1 MKVEAHLLTS
11 EQQEWLMTMRKSIR
25 DYLSKGDQAYFR
37 MVETVLARDQN
48 WVRWKIEYC
57 PPIFKEAVSVGLYA
71 EAKSSARKTIAPR
84 RLKDTPPGA
93 IDLTFLHEADKA
105 KGLDGLRDPARFT
118 ELSVNE
124 LIKGMETDEL
134 DMEMATES
142 ERNVLQRQKDNK
154 YWRAMRIATRTGLG
168 KLTKLEP
175 GKNTFKEVWLS
186 DEVPSETV
194 DDRQTSVTNE
204 KSNDAP
210 GAETDNMPSEVDVA

>member
-1 MKVEAHLLTS
+1 MGI
-11 EQQEWLMTMRKSIR
+11 RKNIR

-37 MVETVLARDQN
+37 MVETVLARDRN

-57 PPIFKEAVSVGLYA
+57 PPIFKEAVSVELYA

-105 KGLDGLRDPARFT
+105 RGLESLRDPARFT

-124 LIKGMETDEL
+124 LIRGMETDEL

-175 GKNTFKEVWLS
+175 GKNTFKEIWLS
-186 DEVPSETV
+186 DEAPAETV
-194 DDRQTSVTNE
+194 ETRQASVTND
-204 KSNDAP
+204 KSSDEP
-210 GAETDNMPSEVDVA
+210 GTGTDNMPSEVNVA

>member
-1 MKVEAHLLTS
+1 
-11 EQQEWLMTMRKSIR
+11 MRKNIR

-57 PPIFKEAVSVGLYA
+57 PPIFREAVSVELHS
-71 EAKSSARKTIAPR
+71 EAKSSARKTVAPR

-93 IDLTFLHEADKA
+93 IDLTFLHEADGA
-105 KGLDGLRDPARFT
+105 RGLDSLRDPARFR

-134 DMEMATES
+134 DMEMATGDES
-142 ERNVLQRQKDNK
+142 SVLQRQKDNK

-175 GKNTFKEVWLS
+175 GKNTFKEIWLA
-186 DEVPSETV
+186 DDIPSEIADT
-194 DDRQTSVTNE
+194 RQTSLNA
-204 KSNDAP
+204 NDQSVEDN
-210 GAETDNMPSEVDVA
+210 GAEPDTRSSQVDVV